1 MSDLEPQKPS
11 GLPITIHQAVQAT
24 TSLIPAE
31 SDDFLP
37 SLGRWS
43 HTLGQKVFIGAAAS
57 LLALAIW
64 PWRETV
70 RAAGVIRPAGENTI
84 VQSQLDGALATVWVK
99 ENQQVRKGQALAALD
114 RERLSDE
121 RRQLESEL
129 RESLAQQ
136 QSMISQSNDLEQQSL
151 ALKALNSA
159 QQRSAARDVDSARA
173 TLRFREIE
181 WQRYR
186 KLLKTGSVQEII
198 VDEKEAQVELARNAL
213 SKARQALNEQDARG
227 VAELAR
233 LRQGRSQNENQRREA
248 TKVLEDI
255 RSRLAQVQRA
265 LANSVIKAPTAGTVI
280 SSGMRHAQQVIRAGE
295 VLAQIAPLS
304 GQQLVKV
311 RVASRDIG
319 SIKSNQDA
327 YLRISGCPYPEY
339 GVLSARVKS
348 ISADTL
354 QSDTNIARSGG
365 TDFEV
370 TLDPVGNHLESGSR
384 QCLLRQGMDVQA
396 DIVTKNTTVLG
407 LILTKLR
414 LISGT

>member
-159 QQRSAARDVDSARA
+159 QQ
-173 TLRFREIE
+173 
-181 WQRYR
+181 
-186 KLLKTGSVQEII
+186 
-198 VDEKEAQVELARNAL
+198 
-213 SKARQALNEQDARG
+213 
-227 VAELAR
+227 
-233 LRQGRSQNENQRREA
+233 
-248 TKVLEDI
+248 
-255 RSRLAQVQRA
+255 
-265 LANSVIKAPTAGTVI
+265 
-280 SSGMRHAQQVIRAGE
+280 
-295 VLAQIAPLS
+295 
-304 GQQLVKV
+304 
-311 RVASRDIG
+311 
-319 SIKSNQDA
+319 
-327 YLRISGCPYPEY
+327 
-339 GVLSARVKS
+339 
-348 ISADTL
+348 
-354 QSDTNIARSGG
+354 
-365 TDFEV
+365 
-370 TLDPVGNHLESGSR
+370 
-384 QCLLRQGMDVQA
+384 
-396 DIVTKNTTVLG
+396 
-407 LILTKLR
+407 
-414 LISGT
+414 

>member
-11 GLPITIHQAVQAT
+11 GLPITIPQAVQAT

-43 HTLGQKVFIGAAAS
+43 HNLGQKVLIGAAAS

-136 QSMISQSNDLEQQSL
+136 QSMISQSDDLEQQSL

-181 WQRYR
+181 LQRYR

-233 LRQGRSQNENQRREA
+233 LRQGRSQNENQSREA

-304 GQQLVKV
+304 GKQLVKV
-311 RVASRDIG
+311 HVASRDIG

-354 QSDTNIARSGG
+354 QSDTNIARSSG
-365 TDFEV
+365 TNYEV
-370 TLDPVGNHLESGSR
+370 TLDPLGNHLESGSR

-396 DIVTKNTTVLG
+396 DIATKNTTILG

>member
-1 MSDLEPQKPS
+1 MSELQPQKPS
-11 GLPITIHQAVQAT
+11 DLPITIPQAVQGT
-24 TSLIPAE
+24 TSLISAE

-70 RAAGVIRPAGENTI
+70 RATGVIRPAGENTI

-99 ENQQVRKGQALAALD
+99 ENQQVKKGQALAALD
-114 RERLSDE
+114 RERLTDE

-181 WQRYR
+181 LQRYQ

-198 VDEKEAQVELARNAL
+198 VDEKEAQVELAHNAL

-233 LRQGRSQNENQRREA
+233 LSQGRSQNENQSREA
-248 TKVLEDI
+248 TKVLEEI

-280 SSGMRHAQQVIRAGE
+280 SSGMRHAQQVIRTGE
-295 VLAQIAPLS
+295 LLAEIAPLS
-304 GQQLVKV
+304 GKQLVKV
-311 RVASRDIG
+311 RIASRDIG

-327 YLRISGCPYPEY
+327 YIRISGCPYPEY
-339 GVLSARVKS
+339 GVLRASVKS

-354 QSDTNIARSGG
+354 QSDTNIARSSG

-370 TLDPVGNHLESGSR
+370 TLDPVSKHLESDSR

-396 DIVTKNTTVLG
+396 DIVTRKTTVLG

>member
-1 MSDLEPQKPS
+1 M
-11 GLPITIHQAVQAT
+11 
-24 TSLIPAE
+24 
-31 SDDFLP
+31 
-37 SLGRWS
+37 
-43 HTLGQKVFIGAAAS
+43 
-57 LLALAIW
+57 
-64 PWRETV
+64 
-70 RAAGVIRPAGENTI
+70 
-84 VQSQLDGALATVWVK
+84 
-99 ENQQVRKGQALAALD
+99 
-114 RERLSDE
+114 
-121 RRQLESEL
+121 
-129 RESLAQQ
+129 
-136 QSMISQSNDLEQQSL
+136 
-151 ALKALNSA
+151 
-159 QQRSAARDVDSARA
+159 DSARA
-173 TLRFREIE
+173 TLRFRESE

>member
-1 MSDLEPQKPS
+1 MSELQPQKPS
-11 GLPITIHQAVQAT
+11 DLPITIPQAVQET
-24 TSLIPAE
+24 TSLISAE

-70 RAAGVIRPAGENTI
+70 RATGVIRPAGENTI

-99 ENQQVRKGQALAALD
+99 ENQQVKKGQALAALD
-114 RERLSDE
+114 RERLTDE

-181 WQRYR
+181 LQRYQ

-198 VDEKEAQVELARNAL
+198 VDEKEAQVELAHNAL

-233 LRQGRSQNENQRREA
+233 LSQGRSQNENQSREA
-248 TKVLEDI
+248 TKVLEEI

-280 SSGMRHAQQVIRAGE
+280 SSGMRHAQQVIRTGE
-295 VLAQIAPLS
+295 LLAEIAPLS
-304 GQQLVKV
+304 GKQLVKV
-311 RVASRDIG
+311 RIASRDIG

-327 YLRISGCPYPEY
+327 YIRISGCPYPEY
-339 GVLSARVKS
+339 GVLRASVKS

-354 QSDTNIARSGG
+354 QSDTNIARSSG

-370 TLDPVGNHLESGSR
+370 TLDPVSKHLESDSR

-396 DIVTKNTTVLG
+396 DIVTRKTTVLG